1 MCAIISTTKGK
12 ELTIMKTLLKAILCI
27 YLCISCLWS
36 VWYNTSDNAW
46 DIATMRNGLLLV
58 SVEDDSLAILSPFTN
73 YADVYLWG
81 WGIDEQG
88 YSYTFS
94 DGLDSFG
101 MYNLH
106 RAEAHAQAQESK

>member
-1 MCAIISTTKGK
+1 
-12 ELTIMKTLLKAILCI
+12 MKTLLKAILCI

-58 SVEDDSLAILSPFTN
+58 SVEDNSLAILSPFTN

-101 MYNLH
+101 MYNL
-106 RAEAHAQAQESK
+106 RKAEARIQAQEIE